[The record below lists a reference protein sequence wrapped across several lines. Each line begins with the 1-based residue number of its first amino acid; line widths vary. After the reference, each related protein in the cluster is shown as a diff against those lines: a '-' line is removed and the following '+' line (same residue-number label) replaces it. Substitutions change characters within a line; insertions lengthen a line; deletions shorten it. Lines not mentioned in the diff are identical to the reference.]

1 MKASH
6 RNIVQNRLLSPIERL
21 NIKIKKQ
28 WLEEMNIDSHG

>member
-21 NIKIKKQ
+21 NIKIKTMVRRN
-28 WLEEMNIDSHG
+28 EYR